1 VRPYRMIPRRALFV
15 LALLV
20 LLASAGHFFRE
31 SAAAPESSAKPGK
44 PVPGR
49 GAGPIPVVTAAI
61 EKRDLPV
68 TISVVGR
75 AEAPQTVPI
84 RSRIDGTVQAIRFT
98 AGQDVRKG
106 QVLVELDSRQ
116 IEAQLAQAR
125 ANLAR
130 DQANLAKARADLA
143 RYVDLAAK
151 RFVAQSAVDGY
162 RAALEAAEASVAF
175 DQAGVEFARVQ
186 LDHTRIRAPFDGT
199 TGAVQVFAG
208 GNVKANDTLIVTVN
222 QLQPILVA
230 FPVPEAQLSGLR
242 ELAAKGPVAVKGQPK
257 DSGQAARDG
266 QLVFIDNAID
276 PTTGT
281 IVLKARFDNR
291 AQPWTP
297 GQFVNVSLVARVIR
311 DAVTVPI
318 EAIQMGPSGNIVF
331 VVRDGKVEVRPVGR
345 FTAAGP
351 YAVLGDG
358 FKPGEKLVVDGQLR
372 LSGGATVR
380 ERGEGDK
387 PIADTE
393 TDGLRGGA
401 GKTPGAGQGGAGGGG
416 ERSVR
421 KDPT

>member
-1 VRPYRMIPRRALFV
+1 MIPRRALFV

-230 FPVPEAQLSGLR
+230 FPVPEAQLPGLR
-242 ELAAKGPVAVKGQPK
+242 ELAAKGPIAVKGQPK

-266 QLVFIDNAID
+266 QLVFIDNVID
-276 PTTGT
+276 PSTGT
-281 IVLKARFDNR
+281 ILLKARFDNR
-291 AQPWTP
+291 AEAWTP
-297 GQFVNVSLVARVIR
+297 GQFVNASLVTRVIR
-311 DAVTVPI
+311 NAITVPI
-318 EAIQMGPSGNIVF
+318 EAIQMGPTGNIAF
-331 VVRDGKVEVRPVGR
+331 VVRDGKVEVRPVKA
-345 FTAAGP
+345 FSAAGP
-351 YAVLGDG
+351 YAVLGDD
-358 FKPGEKLVVDGQLR
+358 FKPGERLVVDGQLR
-372 LSGGATVR
+372 LSPGAAVT
-380 ERGEGDK
+380 ERGAGGKAGAKNGEG
-387 PIADTE
+387 PE
-393 TDGLRGGA
+393 RGGA
-401 GKTPGAGQGGAGGGG
+401 GAGASGGGPADK
-416 ERSVR
+416 SVAGPGPG
-421 KDPT
+421 KEPK